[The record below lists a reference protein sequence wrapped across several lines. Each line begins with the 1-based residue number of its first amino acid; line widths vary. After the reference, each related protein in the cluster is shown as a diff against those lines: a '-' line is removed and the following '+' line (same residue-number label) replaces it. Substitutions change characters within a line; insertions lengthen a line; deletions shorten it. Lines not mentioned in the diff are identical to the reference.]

1 MADRWLVRKAPH
13 CCPVVIPPLSSL
25 VEVAGDAAAY
35 AVSVE
40 SADLAAAVAA
50 VLDDPVYG
58 AALSKRGIRRSRS
71 LSWDRTAANLLH
83 ALRATAEL
91 D

>member
-1 MADRWLVRKAPH
+1 MSH
-13 CCPVVIPPLSSL
+13 GCPVVIPPLSSL

-50 VLDDPVYG
+50 VLDDPVYS
-58 AALSKRGIRRSRS
+58 AALSKRGSRRSRS